1 MEDIKQLEQERK
13 ELDEKIK
20 QYYID
25 EEESR
30 IKNNEEK
37 YVGKCYKIIND
48 KETIY
53 FKFISGL
60 TNNTHCYMHRMLFK
74 LPIDLEFKLVYRTP
88 NTNRNKFEY
97 EFYGDILD
105 FSDESMEPIGHH
117 DHRIEI
123 SIEEFEEALMEFGKQ
138 LLEVSRED
146 FTINSKYFKG

>member
-1 MEDIKQLEQERK
+1 MEDIKQLEKKRQ
-13 ELDEKIK
+13 ELDKKIK

-25 EEESR
+25 EEKSR

-37 YVGKCYKIIND
+37 YVGKCYKIKNE

-60 TNNTHCYMHRMLFK
+60 TDNTYCYMHRMLFK
-74 LPIDLEFKLVYRTP
+74 LPIDLEFKLAPRMS
-88 NTNRNKFEY
+88 NGHKFEY

-105 FSDESMEPIGHH
+105 FSDALIKPIENNN
-117 DHRIEI
+117 RIEI

-146 FTINSKYFKG
+146 FTINSKYFKE